1 MRRARGWHTGLF
13 AHWVA
18 RASTFLLAAAL
29 PAAVALAEPADGT
42 LPRIM
47 SLNVCT
53 DQLVMELA
61 APGQI
66 VSLSALSDET
76 HISFHRDRAVAYPK
90 NRGIAEEVFV
100 ARPDI
105 VVTGAYSLHN
115 TTQLL
120 QALGVG
126 VEVFDYTQTLD
137 TIPGDIRRMGAVI
150 GRTEIAEASAAAF
163 EARLAALSRPV
174 EVNAPTVLVYG
185 QNGVV
190 LGSGTLADTVIRAA
204 GLRNLA
210 AERGIAGMAPYPL
223 ELLVADRP
231 DIILTSQPYVDA
243 PALADVIARHP
254 ALVALPAVRRDDL
267 IPPGAW
273 SCGGPFTL
281 EALEALR
288 GLADQI
294 AAKGRLDG

>member
-1 MRRARGWHTGLF
+1 MRRARGRLRGL
-13 AHWVA
+13 VA
-18 RASTFLLAAAL
+18 LAAARA
-29 PAAVALAEPADGT
+29 PALALAALLTAPALAEPESDL
-42 LPRIM
+42 LPRVM

-53 DQLVMELA
+53 DQLLLELA
-61 APGQI
+61 APEQI
-66 VSLSALSDET
+66 VSLSALSGEAPV
-76 HISFHRDRAVAYPK
+76 SFHHRAAADHPK

-100 ARPDI
+100 AAPDI

-120 QALGVG
+120 QALGAR
-126 VEVFDYTQTLD
+126 VEVFDYTQTLE
-137 TIPGDIRRMGAVI
+137 TIPADIRRMGSVI
-150 GRTEIAEASAAAF
+150 GRSDHAEAKAKAF
-163 EARLAALSRPV
+163 EARLAALARPV
-174 EVNAPTVLVYG
+174 DADAPTVVVYG

-190 LGSGTLADTVIRAA
+190 LGSGTLADTVIRVA

-231 DIILTSQPYVDA
+231 DIILLSSPYVDA
-243 PALADVIARHP
+243 PALADVIAGHP
-254 ALVALPAVRRDDL
+254 ALAALPAIRRDDL
-267 IPPGAW
+267 IPPGSW

-288 GLADQI
+288 LLADEVE
-294 AAKGRLDG
+294 AARRVAG